1 MPQPKTA
8 IPLSGASAKRVA
20 AALNAKVNQVEP
32 ELVRWA
38 SELNLESRL
47 IPGKIDLTVLEVLER
62 GVGAT
67 LERVGAATPPEGWPA

>member
-1 MPQPKTA
+1 MS
-8 IPLSGASAKRVA
+8 IPAPAVDKPITWPPPA
-20 AALNAKVNQVEP
+20 PAALSLVPTRCDELEL

-47 IPGKIDLTVLEVLER
+47 LPGKIDLTVLEVLES

-67 LERVGAATPPEGWPA
+67 IARAAAAGKISR